1 MEGYIMSRLKK
12 EITATK
18 TVINVN
24 EVKKSQPQ
32 RLAEETLEQIAGG
45 AGWINAFA
53 NWTKSF

>member
-1 MEGYIMSRLKK
+1 MSRLKK

-32 RLAEETLEQIAGG
+32 RLAEDALEQIAGG